1 MPHQASRVIA
11 DGELD
16 FGPGDEITSRGSI
29 EQGAPRT
36 TKRRSLVETFFDL
49 STLFVAIGSL
59 HPTLTATKM
68 LSKRQADT

>member
-36 TKRRSLVETFFDL
+36 TKRRSLVETFFRFIDAFCGHRL
-49 STLFVAIGSL
+49 SPSHSHRNEDVI
-59 HPTLTATKM
+59 
-68 LSKRQADT
+68 